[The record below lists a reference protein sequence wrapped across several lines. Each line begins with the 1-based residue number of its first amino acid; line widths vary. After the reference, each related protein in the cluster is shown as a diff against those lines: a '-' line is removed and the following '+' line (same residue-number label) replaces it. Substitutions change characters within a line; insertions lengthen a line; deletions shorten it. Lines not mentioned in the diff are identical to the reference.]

1 MSTSDSFADVRYM
14 LQNPEGGET
23 PRMEVKDED
32 AFNYTH
38 NWIKDYVEGV
48 EDEQPMFP
56 PELYADEDRDQLQ
69 AQTLQGTPV
78 YFYSGDEEYI
88 WRVEN
93 REDEIN
99 TQLFRSSE

>member
-1 MSTSDSFADVRYM
+1 
-14 LQNPEGGET
+14 
-23 PRMEVKDED
+23 
-32 AFNYTH
+32 
-38 NWIKDYVEGV
+38 
-48 EDEQPMFP
+48 MFP

-69 AQTLQGTPV
+69 AQTLQGTPI
-78 YFYSGDEEYI
+78 YIYSGDEEYI